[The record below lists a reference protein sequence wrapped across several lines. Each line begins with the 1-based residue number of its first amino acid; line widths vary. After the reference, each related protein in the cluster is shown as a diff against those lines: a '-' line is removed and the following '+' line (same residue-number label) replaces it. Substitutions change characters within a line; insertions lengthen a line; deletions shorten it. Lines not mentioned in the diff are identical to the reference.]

1 MRSKHVLPC
10 LSISCISAI
19 ISVIAPAQAASL
31 NVTFE
36 TDFET
41 NQGLRNIIDQGDPSA
56 TQIFSYEEGN
66 AFFTAAPFVNPGN
79 DVSHF
84 HLFNFVAEPDTN
96 TDLLIGGDSAGLSIT
111 FGNQTPSDFFSLE
124 NLVVREVREG
134 SDVVFEGFNGQDS
147 TGTAL
152 FNAGT
157 TPGLVAL
164 EPEIFGNV
172 NRVDVYYPDAGL
184 GGEAPDGSGII
195 FDDVRINSVPEPSTT
210 IGSAIL
216 CIGLLV
222 KKRSLLNRITTK
234 SK

>member
-1 MRSKHVLPC
+1 M
-10 LSISCISAI
+10 
-19 ISVIAPAQAASL
+19 
-31 NVTFE
+31 NVKFE

-41 NQGLRNIIDQGDPSA
+41 NQGIGTIIEQGDPSVA
-56 TQIFSYEEGN
+56 QIFSYEERN
-66 AFFTAAPFVNPGN
+66 TFFTAAPFVNPS
-79 DVSHF
+79 DDMSHF
-84 HLFNFVAEPDTN
+84 HLFNFVAAPETN

-111 FGNQTPSDFFSLE
+111 FGSPTPSDFFGLE

-157 TPGLVAL
+157 TPGFVAL
-164 EPEIFGNV
+164 EPAIFGNV

-184 GGEAPDGSGII
+184 GGEAPDDAGII
-195 FDDVRINSVPEPSTT
+195 FDDVRINSVPEPDA
-210 IGSAIL
+210 ILGSVIL
-216 CIGLLV
+216 CIGLFV
-222 KKRSLLNRITTK
+222 KRRYSVNSVAAK